1 MEISVIELFQQLER
15 NQFGFFQ
22 RIKTVADLM
31 SRDVITATLDD
42 TLSSVLQL
50 LEKHQIRHV
59 PVIDP
64 DGKDVVGVL
73 SHRDVLRHRPRH
85 LGTLAER
92 DGDQIA
98 VGMKVASIMK
108 RQPIHVS
115 PSATIQHALSLMLD
129 SHIDCLLVYDIPSAL
144 QGILTPHDYLK
155 ALFLY
160 HRVCVRSRE
169 LKRLRLV
176 DLSRGMSVD
185 EILQYGAQTARD
197 VMSYPVT
204 TLTCD
209 QTVADAI
216 AIMQKKAVRHVPVV
230 DDRGH
235 PVAIVSDRD
244 ILKILGPP
252 PRRSGA
258 TEQNGKTFRS
268 ELLATDEKD
277 PACREKVTSVMSAEP
292 FVVTAD
298 SLLMDAVP
306 LLLNKRIGCLPVVN
320 SDNSLCGIVTI
331 TDILHAIRALQR
343 FGALVGSQAAG

>member
-1 MEISVIELFQQLER
+1 
-15 NQFGFFQ
+15 
-22 RIKTVADLM
+22 
-31 SRDVITATLDD
+31 
-42 TLSSVLQL
+42 
-50 LEKHQIRHV
+50 
-59 PVIDP
+59 
-64 DGKDVVGVL
+64 
-73 SHRDVLRHRPRH
+73 
-85 LGTLAER
+85 
-92 DGDQIA
+92 
-98 VGMKVASIMK
+98 
-108 RQPIHVS
+108 
-115 PSATIQHALSLMLD
+115 
-129 SHIDCLLVYDIPSAL
+129 
-144 QGILTPHDYLK
+144 
-155 ALFLY
+155 
-160 HRVCVRSRE
+160 
-169 LKRLRLV
+169 
-176 DLSRGMSVD
+176 
-185 EILQYGAQTARD
+185 
-197 VMSYPVT
+197 
-204 TLTCD
+204 
-209 QTVADAI
+209 
-216 AIMQKKAVRHVPVV
+216 MQKKAVRHVPVV